1 MNKRNVIVPAV
12 VVVAF
17 IAIIFV
23 AVNVIKKDDRKEN
36 IERNYGFP
44 TKKQR

>member
-23 AVNVIKKDDRKEN
+23 AVNSDKK
-36 IERNYGFP
+36 G
-44 TKKQR
+44 